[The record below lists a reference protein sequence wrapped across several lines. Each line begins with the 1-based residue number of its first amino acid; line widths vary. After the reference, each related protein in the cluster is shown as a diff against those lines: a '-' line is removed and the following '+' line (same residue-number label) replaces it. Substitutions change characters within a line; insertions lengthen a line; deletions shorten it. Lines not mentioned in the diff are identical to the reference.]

1 MTKAKMRKHSKR
13 QSTLKKMMKTTERA
27 IPVIG
32 EGLKTVGNTAKV
44 AVVKSAPVVENGA
57 SIVYGTLATGFDMGV
72 KGAKTVAMG
81 VSNRRSS
88 RRRKHGR
95 KTHKRKTH
103 KRRTNRR

>member
-1 MTKAKMRKHSKR
+1 MTKMRKHSKR
-13 QSTLKKMMKTTERA
+13 QSTFKNMMKTSERA

-72 KGAKTVAMG
+72 KGAKTVAKG
-81 VSNRRSS
+81 ITNRRSS
-88 RRRKHGR
+88 RRKRR
-95 KTHKRKTH
+95 THKRKTH
-103 KRRTNRR
+103 KRRTSRR

>member
-1 MTKAKMRKHSKR
+1 MTKSRKHSKGR
-13 QSTLKKMMKTTERA
+13 GKGTFKKMIKTTQKA

-44 AVVKSAPVVENGA
+44 AVVKSAPVLESGA

-72 KGAKTVAMG
+72 KGAKTVAKG
-81 VSNRRSS
+81 ISNSRSS

-95 KTHKRKTH
+95 KTHKRRTS
-103 KRRTNRR
+103 RR

>member
-1 MTKAKMRKHSKR
+1 
-13 QSTLKKMMKTTERA
+13 MKTTEKA

-44 AVVKSAPVVENGA
+44 AVVKSAPVLESGA

-72 KGAKTVAMG
+72 KGAKTVAKG
-81 VSNRRSS
+81 ISNSRSS

-95 KTHKRKTH
+95 KTHKRRTS
-103 KRRTNRR
+103 RR

>member
-1 MTKAKMRKHSKR
+1 MAKSRKNSKKHG
-13 QSTLKKMMKTTERA
+13 TLKKIMKTTEKA

-44 AVVKSAPVVENGA
+44 AVVKSAPVLESGA

-72 KGAKTVAMG
+72 KGAKTVAKG
-81 VSNRRSS
+81 ISNSRSS

-95 KTHKRKTH
+95 KTHKRRTS
-103 KRRTNRR
+103 RR

>member
-1 MTKAKMRKHSKR
+1 MTKATSRIHLKR
-13 QSTLKKMMKTTERA
+13 PGTFKKIMKTTERA

-44 AVVKSAPVVENGA
+44 AVVKSAPIVEKGA
-57 SIVYGTLATGFDMGV
+57 SIVYGTLATGFDMGI
-72 KGAKTVAMG
+72 KGVKTVARG
-81 VSNRRSS
+81 VSKKRSS

-103 KRRTNRR
+103 KRRTIRH

>member
-1 MTKAKMRKHSKR
+1 MTKSRKHSKKHG
-13 QSTLKKMMKTTERA
+13 TLKKIMKTTEQA

-44 AVVKSAPVVENGA
+44 AVVKSAPVVEKGA

-72 KGAKTVAMG
+72 KGAKTVAKG
-81 VSNRRSS
+81 ISNSRSS

-95 KTHKRKTH
+95 KTHKRRTS
-103 KRRTNRR
+103 RR